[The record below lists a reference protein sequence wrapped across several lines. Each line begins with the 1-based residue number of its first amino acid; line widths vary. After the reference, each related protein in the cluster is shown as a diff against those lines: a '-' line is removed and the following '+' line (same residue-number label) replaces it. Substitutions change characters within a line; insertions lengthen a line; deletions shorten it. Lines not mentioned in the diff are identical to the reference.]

1 MVPPILLFLTSST
14 LAKKHH
20 LDHVKFVFS
29 GAAPLSDTDFERF
42 IEKFRTSIKCC
53 QGYGLTESSPA
64 AFIEMS
70 GKKYAS
76 IGKPVSNCQARLV
89 DIETKKDICEPHKSG
104 ELLISGPHIMK
115 GYFENAEATKETL
128 ENGWLKTGD
137 VAYFDEDGDFF
148 ISDRIKEL
156 IKVKGFQVR
165 CNCICAAIFRGNVYF
180 SANPWKMKIHILW
193 FRWLQLN
200 WRVFCE
206 HILASQKLQ

>member
-14 LAKKHH
+14 LAKKRH

-42 IEKFRTSIKCC
+42 KEKFQAPIKCC

-64 AFIEMS
+64 AFIEKS

-76 IGKPVSNCQARLV
+76 IGKPVSSCQARLI
-89 DIETKKDICEPHKSG
+89 DIETKKDISKPNKAG
-104 ELLISGPHIMK
+104 ELWISGPHIMK
-115 GYFENAEATKETL
+115 GYYNNDEATRETL

-137 VAYFDEDGDFF
+137 VAYFDDDGDFF

-165 CNCICAAIFRGNVYF
+165 
-180 SANPWKMKIHILW
+180 L
-193 FRWLQLN
+193 LL
-200 WRVFCE
+200 
-206 HILASQKLQ
+206 L

>member
-20 LDHVKFVFS
+20 LDYVKFVFS
-29 GAAPLSDTDFERF
+29 GAAPLSDTDVERF
-42 IEKFRTSIKCC
+42 MEKFQTPIKCC
-53 QGYGLTESSPA
+53 QGYGLTESSPV
-64 AFIEMS
+64 AFIEKS

-76 IGKPVSNCQARLV
+76 IGKPVSSCRARLV
-89 DIETKKDICEPHKSG
+89 DMETKTDIVRPHKSG

-115 GYFENAEATKETL
+115 GYFNNDEATRETL

-137 VAYFDEDGDFF
+137 VAYYDEDGDFF

-165 CNCICAAIFRGNVYF
+165 YIPEWQR
-180 SANPWKMKIHILW
+180 KIT
-193 FRWLQLN
+193 FKN
-200 WRVFCE
+200 
-206 HILASQKLQ
+206 KLFKT